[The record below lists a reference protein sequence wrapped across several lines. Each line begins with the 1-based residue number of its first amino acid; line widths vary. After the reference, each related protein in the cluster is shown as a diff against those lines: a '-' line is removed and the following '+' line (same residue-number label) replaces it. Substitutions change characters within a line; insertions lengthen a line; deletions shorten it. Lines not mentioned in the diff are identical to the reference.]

1 MTGEREGRK
10 EKKRRERKEKKERKE
25 KARHD
30 HTMCTEDIGK
40 GKGCLDLKH

>member
-10 EKKRRERKEKKERKE
+10 EKKRREKKERKE